1 MSKFGAP
8 KNLWE
13 LCEQAVDAI
22 LMRPLNYYQDDFATD
37 ADTVMVNDDYEVKE
51 GVCGTAYCRAGWM
64 ECILGIPD
72 YNIAGDIARQL
83 LEDAGIDDDDIDAL
97 FTSTGGGKYTN
108 AKGFNEKPGT
118 KAYARAGAD
127 GLKRFM
133 KKHEMRLKAAK
144 LVHLEGS
151 KAQYKVVLPKALQ
164 NTEE

>member
-8 KNLWE
+8 KNLYE
-13 LCEQAVDAI
+13 LCEQTVDAI

-37 ADTVMVNDDYEVKE
+37 ADTVMVND
-51 GVCGTAYCRAGWM
+51 
-64 ECILGIPD
+64 
-72 YNIAGDIARQL
+72 
-83 LEDAGIDDDDIDAL
+83 DAL